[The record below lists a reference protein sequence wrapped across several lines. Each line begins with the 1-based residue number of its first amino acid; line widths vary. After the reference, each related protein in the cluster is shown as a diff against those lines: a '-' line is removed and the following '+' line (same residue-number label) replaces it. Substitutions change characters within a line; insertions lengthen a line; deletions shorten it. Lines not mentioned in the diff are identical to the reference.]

1 MKFMRLIRRR
11 AFTQMQMAVL
21 HVVQKLT
28 GGDKMAVHRTK
39 TLSNA
44 ARTLAKKSSTKSQKS
59 KASRILNE
67 HKNKE
72 H

>member
-1 MKFMRLIRRR
+1 
-11 AFTQMQMAVL
+11 MQMAVL
-21 HVVQKLT
+21 YAVLRLI
-28 GGDKMAVHRTK
+28 GGNKMAVHRTK

>member
-1 MKFMRLIRRR
+1 MVVRYAAIRPIE
-11 AFTQMQMAVL
+11 
-21 HVVQKLT
+21 
-28 GGDKMAVHRTK
+28 GDKMAVHRTK

>member
-1 MKFMRLIRRR
+1 
-11 AFTQMQMAVL
+11 
-21 HVVQKLT
+21 
-28 GGDKMAVHRTK
+28 MAVHRTK

>member
-1 MKFMRLIRRR
+1 
-11 AFTQMQMAVL
+11 MAVL
-21 HVVQKLT
+21 YAVLRLI
-28 GGDKMAVHRTK
+28 GGNKMAVHRTK